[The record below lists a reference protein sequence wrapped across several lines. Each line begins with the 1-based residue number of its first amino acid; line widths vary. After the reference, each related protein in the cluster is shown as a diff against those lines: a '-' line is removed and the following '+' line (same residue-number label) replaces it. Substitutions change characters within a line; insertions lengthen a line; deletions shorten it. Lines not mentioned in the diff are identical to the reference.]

1 MTTDGR
7 WCGRRSPVR
16 RSGGGSAFLKVPL
29 LGPNPATSAA
39 DACECPPSQGWAI
52 SSTACLGPIIIPRA
66 LLFGSLPLLA
76 AVGGVRRAAALIVRW
91 LAAGLGLASEPSH
104 LPPIG
109 PVPLK
114 CQLAFRRPRARLP
127 TWCRHTRVSYRAGTC
142 AHRTS
147 SPAKACSNAPVD
159 LAADAQAV
167 MM

>member
-16 RSGGGSAFLKVPL
+16 RSGGGSVFLKVPL

-114 CQLAFRRPRARLP
+114 CQLDDRFHETTQLHLGLFIHGMRPFRASRMI
-127 TWCRHTRVSYRAGTC
+127 
-142 AHRTS
+142 RTLETL
-147 SPAKACSNAPVD
+147 D
-159 LAADAQAV
+159 
-167 MM
+167 